1 MRISH
6 TYSLQTEGCAR
17 SEMWH
22 GFRSERRATMIRRQ
36 WLTALVIALVFV
48 LAPGV
53 SHVAAQQ
60 VVMKIGDAGP
70 AQIHRHFM
78 AAGSF
83 VFKDYVERLSG
94 GKIKVEVYPENQLGP
109 TKALMEQ
116 VKAGVLP
123 AVSTHASVS
132 TLFVP
137 PMELIFMPFAFN
149 SPQEAWKLYDG
160 WFGDRLKKE
169 FVDKLGMLP
178 LYFSDNGGG
187 RSIGTRAKPIR
198 SLADFKGLKI
208 RSPDAVALEKTLAS
222 FGAAPSKIT
231 WTEVYTSLQ
240 TGVVDGTDLGIA
252 VFLYQ
257 PFHEVLK
264 YVIVTNHSWDWSS
277 LMVNIKWFNGLSQEH
292 QDILVM
298 AGRVAETVSRGMS
311 ETLGAEA
318 IGQLRKQ
325 GIEVYT
331 PTVKEREEL
340 STVARAAV
348 EPLIRKKVGDKWT
361 DDFWKALEDARAE
374 IRKDREKLYGMMGK

>member
-1 MRISH
+1 MNRCRW
-6 TYSLQTEGCAR
+6 GVAFAVAV
-17 SEMWH
+17 
-22 GFRSERRATMIRRQ
+22 G
-36 WLTALVIALVFV
+36 ALLGAGVFP
-48 LAPGV
+48 A
-53 SHVAAQQ
+53 AAQQ

-78 AAGSF
+78 AAASF

-116 VKAGVLP
+116 AMAGVLP

-137 PMELIFMPFAFN
+137 PMELMFMPFAFN
-149 SPQEAWKLYDG
+149 SPLEAWKLYDG
-160 WFGDRLKKE
+160 WFGDKLKKE
-169 FVDKLGMLP
+169 FVDKLGLLP
-178 LYFSDNGGG
+178 LYFSDNGGS
-187 RSIGTRAKPIR
+187 RSIGTRTKPIR
-198 SLADFKGLKI
+198 SLADFKGLKL
-208 RSPDAVALEKTLAS
+208 RSPDAVAIEKTLAS

-264 YVIVTNHSWDWSS
+264 HVIVTNHSWDWTA
-277 LMVNIKWFNGLSQEH
+277 LTVNIKWFKSLSQEH

-311 ETLGAEA
+311 ETLAAEA

-325 GIEVYT
+325 GIDVYT
-331 PTVKEREEL
+331 PSVAEREEL
-340 STVARAAV
+340 RKVARAAV

-361 DDFWKALEDARAE
+361 DDFFKALEESRAE

>member
-1 MRISH
+1 
-6 TYSLQTEGCAR
+6 
-17 SEMWH
+17 
-22 GFRSERRATMIRRQ
+22 MIDRH
-36 WLTALVIALVFV
+36 WLTAFAFAVMFV

-53 SHVAAQQ
+53 SRVAAQQ

-78 AAGSF
+78 AAASF

-116 VKAGVLP
+116 AMAGVLP

-137 PMELIFMPFAFN
+137 AMELMFMPFAFN
-149 SPQEAWKLYDG
+149 SPLEAWKLYDG
-160 WFGDRLKKE
+160 WFGDKLKKE
-169 FVDKLGMLP
+169 FVDKLGLLP
-178 LYFSDNGGG
+178 LYFSDNGGS
-187 RSIGTRAKPIR
+187 RSIGTRTKPIR
-198 SLADFKGLKI
+198 SLADFKGLKL
-208 RSPDAVALEKTLAS
+208 RSPDAVAIEKTLAS

-264 YVIVTNHSWDWSS
+264 HVIVTNHSWDWTA
-277 LMVNIKWFNGLSQEH
+277 LTVNIKWFKSLSQEH

-298 AGRVAETVSRGMS
+298 AGRIAETVSRGMS
-311 ETLGAEA
+311 ETLAAEA

-325 GIEVYT
+325 GIDVYT
-331 PTVKEREEL
+331 PSVTEREEL
-340 STVARAAV
+340 RKVARAAV

-361 DDFWKALEDARAE
+361 DDFFKALEESRAE